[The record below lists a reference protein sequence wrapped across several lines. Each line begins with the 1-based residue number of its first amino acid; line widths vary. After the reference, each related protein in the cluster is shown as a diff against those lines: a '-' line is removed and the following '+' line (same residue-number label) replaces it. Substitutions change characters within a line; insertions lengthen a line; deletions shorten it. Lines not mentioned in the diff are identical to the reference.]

1 MNRKEELLT
10 VLQEE
15 CAEVTQAISK
25 IFRFGENSYH
35 PKDRKKIKNYDH
47 FIMELGDIMGVLK
60 ILAEEGYID
69 EEKLMTAAEEK
80 IKKLEKYM
88 VNKNETQNPSG

>member
-25 IFRFGENSYH
+25 IFRFGEDSYH
-35 PKDRKKIKNYDH
+35 PNDRKKVKNIDH
-47 FIMELGDIMGVLK
+47 FITELGDILGVVKL
-60 ILAEEGYID
+60 LAEDGHLD
-69 EEKLMTAAEEK
+69 EEKLMKAAEDK
-80 IKKLEKYM
+80 VKKLDKFM
-88 VNKNETQNPSG
+88 VNKNENKNTSG

>member
-25 IFRFGENSYH
+25 IFRFGEENYH
-35 PKDRKKIKNYDH
+35 PKDRKKVTNYDH
-47 FIMELGDIMGVLK
+47 FIMELGDIMGVIKL
-60 ILAEEGYID
+60 LAEDGHID
-69 EEKLMTAAEEK
+69 EEKLMKAAEDK
-80 IKKLEKYM
+80 VKKLDKFM
-88 VNKNETQNPSG
+88 TNK

>member
-25 IFRFGENSYH
+25 IFRFGEESYH
-35 PKDRKKIKNYDH
+35 PKDRNKISNYDH
-47 FIMELGDIMGVLK
+47 FITELGDIMGVIKL
-60 ILAEEGYID
+60 LAEDGHID
-69 EEKLMTAAEEK
+69 EEKLMAAAEAK
-80 IKKLEKYM
+80 VKKLETYM
-88 VNKNETQNPSG
+88 VNKK

>member
-25 IFRFGENSYH
+25 IFRFGEESYH
-35 PKDRKKIKNYDH
+35 PKDRKKITNHDH
-47 FIMELGDIMGVLK
+47 LIMELGDIMGVLK
-60 ILAEEGYID
+60 LLVEDGHID
-69 EEKLMTAAEEK
+69 EDKLIKAAEDK
-80 IKKLEKYM
+80 VKKLDKFM
-88 VNKNETQNPSG
+88 VNKK